1 MQLDNAKWFYYV
13 IRLVSCLN
21 VSVVQNEDSSK
32 MRFKQ
37 RQTLASH
44 QKYIKKKK
52 KSNAYCFDGH
62 HGQIDN
68 VYG

>member
-1 MQLDNAKWFYYV
+1 MVLLCHQTCITFKCECGTVWRC
-13 IRLVSCLN
+13 IK
-21 VSVVQNEDSSK
+21 NEIQAEK
-32 MRFKQ
+32 NK
-37 RQTLASH
+37 
-44 QKYIKKKK
+44 KKKKK